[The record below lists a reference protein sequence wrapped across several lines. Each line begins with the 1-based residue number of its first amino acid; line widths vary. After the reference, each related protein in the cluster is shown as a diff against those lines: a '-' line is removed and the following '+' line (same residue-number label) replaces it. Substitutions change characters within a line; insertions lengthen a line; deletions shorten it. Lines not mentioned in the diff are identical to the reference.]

1 MIKNYLIIAFRSL
14 KRNLGFSLI
23 NIVGLATGMAATIL
37 ILFWVADEVNYDRF
51 HENLNEIYRVWE
63 YQTYSGTDDLLVY
76 NTPGTL
82 APELKESFPN
92 IKRVTRFTPVWRR
105 IEISRDDEKW
115 YDSDGYFADQKAL
128 EMFTFPFVYGS
139 LNEGLTSPNSII
151 LTRESATKYFG
162 DENPIGK
169 SLSFNKTHEYTVT
182 GVVERPKNTHLKFSF
197 IIPFE
202 VNIEKLWPGMTINWN
217 SNSFFT
223 YVQINGNQDYKEIET
238 QIRTI
243 VADNG
248 QGNVALHLEPL
259 SRSYLYNI
267 WGTGSIGNVRI
278 FSAIALLVLL
288 IACINF
294 MNLTTARSSQRAKE
308 VGLRK
313 VSGSNRSQLV
323 GQFLG
328 ESFLL
333 TIIAMLLAVGLVALF
348 LPGFNDLSGKEIH
361 FSSISTYMIGSI
373 LLVTFITGLVSGSYP
388 AFFLSSFKP
397 IKVLKGEFSKG
408 SKTFRTVLVIFQFTL
423 SVALIVSTMLVSK
436 QLNYM
441 INKNLGFQKE
451 NIVTVNF
458 SEGGRAKYDLVK
470 DELNKLPGVESVTC
484 SNALPNQIGNS
495 TSGVTWEGANPEEN
509 ALFTTI
515 IVHYDF
521 IEVYGM
527 KLADGR
533 SWDMQFASDSMAMIV
548 NEEAV
553 RVMGFDNAIGQV
565 VNAWGFNFEIIGVV
579 SNFNFQSLK
588 SKVEPL
594 LMFMTVPWQH
604 TVSIRLNPSSIA
616 TTMKDIEK
624 VWGEVYP
631 NDMFQYRFF
640 DQEFDRMY
648 RAEMRMVKLFSYF
661 SFLAI
666 LISCLGLFG
675 LATFMAEQRYREIGI
690 RKTMGASSLTIVGL
704 MVWEFVKWVLVANLA
719 GWLLAF
725 YAMEYWLSNY
735 AYRIDINPSFFLLAA
750 LLSVVIAVITVSYQA
765 FKASMAN
772 PIEALKYE

>member
-1 MIKNYLIIAFRSL
+1 MLKNYLVVAFRSL
-14 KRNLGFSLI
+14 KRNVGFSLI
-23 NIVGLATGMAATIL
+23 NIIGLATGMAATIL
-37 ILFWVADEVNYDRF
+37 ILFWVMDEVNYDRF
-51 HENLNEIYRVWE
+51 HKNINEIYRVYE
-63 YQTYSGTDDLLVY
+63 HQTYSGTDDLLVY
-76 NTPGTL
+76 NTPGPL
-82 APELKESFPN
+82 APELKAKFAS
-92 IKRVTRFTPVWRR
+92 IKRVARFTPVWRR
-105 IEISRDDEKW
+105 IEISINDDKW
-115 YDSDGYFADQKAL
+115 YDSDGYLADQEAL
-128 EMFTFPFVYGS
+128 DIFSFPFIYGTPDNA
-139 LNEGLTSPNSII
+139 LAQPNSII
-151 LTRESATKYFG
+151 LNYEEAKKYFG
-162 DENPIGK
+162 DENPVGK
-169 SLSFNKTHEYTVT
+169 SLTFNKSIEYTVT
-182 GVVERPKNTHLKFSF
+182 GVVDRPKNTHLQFSF

-202 VNIEKLWPGMTINWN
+202 VNIEKLWPDMNLAWTN
-217 SNSFFT
+217 NSFFT
-223 YVQINGNQDYKEIET
+223 YVQIDNNQDYKEVEA
-238 QIRTI
+238 QIKTV
-243 VADNG
+243 VAENG
-248 QGNVALHLEPL
+248 QANVSLYLEPL
-259 SRSYLYNI
+259 SKSYLHNI
-267 WGTGSIGNVRI
+267 WGTGSITNVRI

-313 VSGSNRSQLV
+313 VSGSNRPQLI

-328 ESFLL
+328 ESILL
-333 TIIAMLLAVGLVALF
+333 TIVAMLVAIGLVALA
-348 LPGFNDLSGKEIH
+348 LPGFNDLSGKEIT
-361 FSSISTYMIGSI
+361 FSSASTFMIGVI

-388 AFFLSSFKP
+388 AFFLSSFRP

-408 SKTFRTVLVIFQFTL
+408 SKTFRTVLVIFQFAL

-441 INKNLGFQKE
+441 INKNLGFQKD
-451 NIVTVNF
+451 NIVMVNF
-458 SEGGRAKYDLVK
+458 SEGGREKYDLVK
-470 DELNKLPGVESVTC
+470 DELNKLPGVEAVTC

-495 TSGVTWEGANPEEN
+495 TSGVLWEGANPEEN
-509 ALFTTI
+509 ALFSNI

-521 IEVYGM
+521 IEVFGM

-533 SWDMQFASDSMAMIV
+533 SWDRQFASDSMAMIV

-553 RVMGFDNAIGQV
+553 RVMGLDNPVGQV
-565 VNAWGFNFEIIGVV
+565 VTAWGYNFEIIGVV

-594 LMFMTVPWQH
+594 LMFMTVPWQN
-604 TVSIRLNPSSIA
+604 TVSIRLNPNSIA
-616 TTMKDIEK
+616 TTMKDVES
-624 VWGEVYP
+624 VWSDVYP
-631 NDMFQYRFF
+631 DDMFRYRFF

-675 LATFMAEQRYREIGI
+675 LATFMAEQRYKEIGI
-690 RKTMGASSLTIVGL
+690 RKTMGASSLTIIGL

-735 AYRIDINPSFFLLAA
+735 AYRIDIVPSFFLIAGG
-750 LLSVVIAVITVSYQA
+750 LSVAVAILTVSFQSW
-765 FKASMAN
+765 KASRAN
-772 PIEALKYE
+772 PVLALKYE